1 MFVRRLHQF
10 SVRWI
15 SAPACIP
22 STPKGGGQVPTND
35 TDRREHRRE
44 IARGNHTEPRRG
56 DPKSTHPATA
66 ERRKLDLNILLRQRH
81 RAVHTA
87 PNGGSASEMMRG
99 GGAEWLPRWRRG
111 ADGSAW
117 RDGRSRTTDICAH
130 LVLRELR
137 RPTYAH
143 TRLKNDFRNL

>member
-99 GGAEWLPRWRRG
+99 GGQNGHPDGGEVRTGGRHGVVG
-111 ADGSAW
+111 ARALLTSAP
-117 RDGRSRTTDICAH
+117 ILC
-130 LVLRELR
+130 
-137 RPTYAH
+137 
-143 TRLKNDFRNL
+143 